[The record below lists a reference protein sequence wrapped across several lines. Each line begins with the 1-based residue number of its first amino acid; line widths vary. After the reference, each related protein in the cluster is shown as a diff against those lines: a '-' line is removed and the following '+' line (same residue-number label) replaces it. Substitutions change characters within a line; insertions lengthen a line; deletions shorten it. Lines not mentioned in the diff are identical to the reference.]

1 MFLARRILIHDPVR
15 LILSVL
21 GMALAITL
29 AIVLFGV
36 VSGVDRQT
44 GDYLEH
50 VPGSVAVTAAGT
62 ENFLLA
68 SAPLPP
74 ETAELVRNVPAVAK
88 VVPILSQTVVLELHD
103 RREATFLV
111 GYEPG
116 AGGAPARLSAGQL
129 PQSDDEVVLSRLLA
143 IRHDIEVGEQVNV
156 LGKPFRV
163 SGLAEDLT
171 PLMTSFAYLQKSAL
185 EQSMLAPG
193 ATTLLLVTP
202 ADGVTPSDLSH
213 QLGTLPGVHA
223 SLKSELIKNDV
234 QIFSK
239 VLTPPVRLMA
249 GIALIVGTLVIGLV
263 IYAATVERRGEYGV
277 LKAIGSRNRVLY
289 RIVAGQAL
297 LAIIPGVGLGL
308 ALAWAAARIIMTI
321 RPEFL
326 ILITPP
332 SVGLA
337 ATAGLVMALFA
348 ALIPTRVIAGLSPA
362 DVFRR

>member
-1 MFLARRILIHDPVR
+1 MFLARRILVHDPVR
-15 LILSVL
+15 LGLSML

-29 AIVLFGV
+29 AIVLLGV

-74 ETAELVRNVPAVAK
+74 DTVEHVRNVPAVAR
-88 VVPILSQTVVLELHD
+88 VVPILSQTVVLQLHD

-111 GYEPG
+111 GYEPA
-116 AGGAPARLSAGQL
+116 AGGAPARLSAGRL
-129 PQSDDEVVLSRLLA
+129 PESGEEIVLSRLLA
-143 IRHDIEVGEQVNV
+143 NRHGIEVGEQIDV
-156 LGKPFRV
+156 LGTPFRV

-171 PLMTSFAYLQKSAL
+171 PLMTSFAYLQKPAL
-185 EQSMLAPG
+185 ERLMLAPG
-193 ATTLLLVTP
+193 ATTLLLVSP
-202 ADGVTPSDLSH
+202 ADGVSPSDLSD
-213 QLGTLPGVHA
+213 QLHIFPGIHA
-223 SLKSELIKNDV
+223 SLKSDLIDNDI
-234 QIFSK
+234 QIFATLYK
-239 VLTPPVRLMA
+239 PPIRLMA

-263 IYAATVERRGEYGV
+263 IYAATVERRREYGV
-277 LKAIGSRNRVLY
+277 LKAVGSRNRVLY
-289 RIVAGQAL
+289 RVVASQAL
-297 LAIIPGVGLGL
+297 LAVIPGVGLGL
-308 ALAWAAARIIMTI
+308 GLAWVAGRIIMTI

-326 ILITPP
+326 ILTTPP

-337 ATAGLVMALFA
+337 AVAGLLMALFA
-348 ALIPTRVIAGLSPA
+348 ALIPARVIAGLSPA